1 MCGCE
6 LACFSFHKRSYYNVQ
21 AVDTAPN
28 YKDISYLCY
37 FAYVLEKDTQ
47 SHWIFVSE
55 PKMMVRMKVKVGL
68 YQYRSP
74 SPYILTTLNINYSKV
89 FFYRLMCIFVC
100 LSFFLLFLC
109 VQSVLPVQ
117 CSNSRPTVRPTI
129 TELLPKIFIL
139 FRGGFGRQ
147 YCSFEG
153 H

>member
-1 MCGCE
+1 MERCWDVFRRRHYSSANWNSSSTILLSHICNLPNIWVLGPKTHSAVYKMCGCE

-74 SPYILTTLNINYSKV
+74 SPYILTTWNINYSKV
-89 FFYRLMCIFVC
+89 FFL
-100 LSFFLLFLC
+100 
-109 VQSVLPVQ
+109 
-117 CSNSRPTVRPTI
+117 
-129 TELLPKIFIL
+129 
-139 FRGGFGRQ
+139 
-147 YCSFEG
+147 
-153 H
+153 